1 MGRFDVTKLRYKTPE
16 EWRILIGCEM
26 GMKNHELVP
35 MAMVASLANLKRG
48 GAHKVIKDLSAAR
61 LLCWEKAKRGKIFG
75 YRLTWQGYDFLA
87 LRALTSRGCVAS
99 VGNQIGVGKESDI
112 YLALGRDL
120 QELERLKDVKRIEND
135 EENFEFRLTEEDLSE
150 DNCEEIALK
159 IHRLGRTCF
168 RAVKNKRDYPG
179 NRKHT
184 SWIYLSRLSAT
195 REYSF
200 QKCLYDRGFPVPKP
214 LGLSRHIVAMELVR
228 GYSLCKVE
236 SFNGHEILMFNTL
249 MDIVVRLAQHGI
261 VHGDL
266 NEFNIMV
273 EDVDREGTVLEIPK
287 LKIIDFPQMISV
299 EHPEA
304 KEQFYRD
311 VNGIRRFF
319 EEKFSLE
326 LVDGLP
332 DFDEILKEQ
341 REQEAMALKQQ
352 ADLENTDVID
362 FKMNLMTEARKVGNA
377 VQGGWGDLPTMKR
390 EDESDTDSD
399 SDSTVEESC
408 ESEPEPEVKE
418 PKVENQATESVS
430 GVSQEFSEKM
440 KSIRSGLT
448 EITGTTSVAPEVIKL
463 RVKKA
468 IELNAYRQKTSTLKK
483 ADRMNGKNRKV
494 VKNDIRSTVKGG
506 RDDLW

>member
-1 MGRFDVTKLRYKTPE
+1 M
-16 EWRILIGCEM
+16 
-26 GMKNHELVP
+26 
-35 MAMVASLANLKRG
+35 
-48 GAHKVIKDLSAAR
+48 
-61 LLCWEKAKRGKIFG
+61 
-75 YRLTWQGYDFLA
+75 
-87 LRALTSRGCVAS
+87 
-99 VGNQIGVGKESDI
+99 
-112 YLALGRDL
+112 GRDL
-120 QELERLKDVKRIEND
+120 QELERQKDVKRLEN
-135 EENFEFRLTEEDLSE
+135 EGSEFEFRLTEEDLNE
-150 DNCEEIALK
+150 DTCEEVALK

-200 QKCLYDRGFPVPKP
+200 QKCLFDRGFPVPKP
-214 LGLSRHIVAMELVR
+214 LGLSRHIVVMELVR

-273 EDVDREGTVLEIPK
+273 EDVDREGNTLEIPNI
-287 LKIIDFPQMISV
+287 KIIDFPQMISI
-299 EHPEA
+299 EHPDA
-304 KEQFYRD
+304 KDQFYRD

-319 EEKFSLE
+319 EEKFCLE

-341 REQEAMALKQQ
+341 REQEAETLKKQQ
-352 ADLENTDVID
+352 DLENSDVMD
-362 FKMNLMTEARKVGNA
+362 WKMNLMHDARKLGNT

-390 EDESDTDSD
+390 EDESDSETI
-399 SDSTVEESC
+399 EESSDD
-408 ESEPEPEVKE
+408 ELSDEQEEKDQSVLDNKQ
-418 PKVENQATESVS
+418 VETPSS
-430 GVSQEFSEKM
+430 SIGISSDFTEKM
-440 KSIRSGLT
+440 KSIRTGLT
-448 EITGTTSVAPEVIKL
+448 EITGTTSVAPEIIKA

-468 IELNAYRQKTSTLKK
+468 IELSQYRNKSSALKK
-483 ADRMNGKNRKV
+483 ADRMNGKNRKEI
-494 VKNDIRSTVKGG
+494 KNDIRSTVKGG